1 MTVDKEKLKALAEI
15 MLRDIDGCLAD
26 SEACDFQQHAADYE
40 ALTQPGGVLALLEE
54 IEQLRESHEQVCA
67 NYNRV
72 SFASEERGKQ
82 VEQLKAENDALRSL
96 VLSALEEG
104 KGRPGTGG
112 NAPGHCHGVPGVWDR
127 GNGDRSG
134 TACGWC
140 KIWNAAQAMARGA
153 SHG

>member
-1 MTVDKEKLKALAEI
+1 MNIDKPKLQPLLWAVTGAWKAGDQDLHLRTDALDAFLGETTVEEVA
-15 MLRDIDGCLAD
+15 
-26 SEACDFQQHAADYE
+26 
-40 ALTQPGGVLALLEE
+40 LALLAE

-67 NYNRV
+67 NYNLV

-140 KIWNAAQAMARGA
+140 KIWNAAQAMAREA